1 MTQTLE
7 PPTPPAFT
15 INDFETLTW
24 YVRKL
29 AAISSEQERVKQQA
43 ERITAALER
52 DAENLRFQFELQAE
66 QTARRLMLERGGR
79 AKHIKTLFGD
89 AGVRRIPSRLTITS
103 NSQARE
109 WLETHAPDCLETRIS
124 SRAVAQ
130 KFTVSNGVIVTTDG
144 EIVAIPGVTVLEE
157 FETFY
162 IKAKTLEG

>member
-7 PPTPPAFT
+7 PITAPAFA
-15 INDFETLTW
+15 INNLESLTW

-43 ERITAALER
+43 ERITSDLER

-66 QTARRLMLERGGR
+66 QTARRLILERGGR
-79 AKHIKTLFGD
+79 AKHVKTLFGD
-89 AGVRRIPSRLTITS
+89 AGVRRTPSRLSITS

-124 SRAVAQ
+124 SHAVTQ
-130 KFTVSNGVIVTTDG
+130 KFTVSNGVIVTSDG
-144 EIVAIPGVTVLEE
+144 EIVAIPGVTITEE

-162 IKAKTLEG
+162 IKAKTLED